1 MHIINFVG
9 RYRLWV
15 LLVNALLMSIVI
27 GELDF
32 NNLAPID
39 FLAIPIWMGFTFA
52 TASFW
57 GFIGSLFKKNS
68 FWFFCDGWI
77 FLNFCLVAFGSL
89 IKIA

>member
-1 MHIINFVG
+1 MYIIKFVG

-39 FLAIPIWMGFTFA
+39 FLAIPVWMGLTFA

-57 GFIGSLFKKNS
+57 GAIGSIFKKKS